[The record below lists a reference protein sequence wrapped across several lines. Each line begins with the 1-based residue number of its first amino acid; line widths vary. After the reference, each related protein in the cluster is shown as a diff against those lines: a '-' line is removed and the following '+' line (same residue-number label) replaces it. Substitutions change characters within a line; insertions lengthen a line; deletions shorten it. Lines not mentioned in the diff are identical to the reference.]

1 MTVPGAGKL
10 TGGVR
15 PEDYRPAPLRPLT
28 TPQELKEATVRDYAL
43 AAQRTGQPVDVA
55 AIERVAVE
63 HLRIVDA
70 YRAGVDTTARPA
82 PQERPNL
89 AAAAVAADPDSGV
102 KLRERGAPDLVAP
115 LHGKGRRDGKWAHA
129 RARLRR
135 ILEGMTPKFRTTAQG
150 AELDFDGSTSTAQI
164 PQLARRYYRL
174 WGNFLHRNRRS
185 RHNPFAGLNDADACR
200 MFVAEV
206 YAICDASTGRLGQWW
221 VPR

>member
-1 MTVPGAGKL
+1 MTVAGAGKL

-28 TPQELKEATVRDYAL
+28 TPQEIKEATVRDYAT
-43 AAQRTGQPVDVA
+43 AMQ
-55 AIERVAVE
+55 
-63 HLRIVDA
+63 
-70 YRAGVDTTARPA
+70 RAGVTVNADELDKAAASHLALLDQLKAGHDPTRRPQAAPA
-82 PQERPNL
+82 PSMAQ
-89 AAAAVAADPDSGV
+89 AAVEADPDAGV

-135 ILEGMTPKFRTTAQG
+135 ILEGMTPQFRQTAQG
-150 AELDFDGSTSTAQI
+150 AELDFEASTQTAQI

-174 WGNFLHRNRRS
+174 WGNFLHRHRRS
-185 RHNPFAGLNDADACR
+185 RHNPFAGLSDNDACR

>member
-1 MTVPGAGKL
+1 VTAAGAGKL

-15 PEDYRPAPLRPLT
+15 PEDYRPEPMRPLS
-28 TPQELKEATVRDYAL
+28 TPQEIKAATVRGYAL
-43 AAQRTGQPVDVA
+43 AAQQTGQPVDMA
-55 AIERVAVE
+55 AVE
-63 HLRIVDA
+63 QAAVAHLQIVDA
-70 YRAGVDTTARPA
+70 YRAGVDVTARA
-82 PQERPNL
+82 TSQERPNL
-89 AAAAVAADPDSGV
+89 AAAEVAADPDSGV
-102 KLRERGAPDLVAP
+102 KLRDRGSPDRVAP

-150 AELDFDGSTSTAQI
+150 AELDFTGSTSTAQI

-174 WGNFLHRNRRS
+174 WGNFMHRHRQS
-185 RHNPFAGLNDADACR
+185 RHNPFAGLSDADACR